1 MPLFR
6 YKAKKDIDQSVDGFI
21 EAANKEEAIAK
32 IGETGLFPVSV
43 MEEGA
48 ESPDARGRKPD
59 AALAGASGRRS
70 SITSAQV
77 LEFTRK
83 LTTLIRARVELIE
96 SLRIIY
102 EQTENLNFREVIF
115 SLFNSLKGGGK
126 FSQSLESFPEIFSPL
141 FVSLIKAG
149 EASGRLDTALEHMSA
164 FLSRQESLRK
174 KIMVALAYP
183 VLLLCV
189 GMASIFV
196 LINFVIPR
204 LKPIFAGLGDKL
216 PLITKVVLAV
226 SQFSSKSWVPLF
238 SGIFLICVLIY
249 ARRGGGVFFA
259 LFKKVRKHIPVV
271 KRLIKNQELN
281 MFARSFCLLLKSG
294 VPALSSL
301 SISLESVED
310 GVLRSGLKKV
320 AAEIASGESIAK
332 SMGRFT
338 GLPLFFIE
346 MIAVGEESGRI
357 SEVLEEI
364 ADSYAEEIESDVE
377 LISSLIEPVLILCL
391 GIVLGAIVL
400 AVLLPT
406 FQVTQ
411 MVR

>member
-6 YKAKKDIDQSVDGFI
+6 YKAKKDLDQVVEGFI

-32 IGETGLFPVSV
+32 IGETGLFPVFV
-43 MEEGA
+43 KEEGI
-48 ESPDARGRKPD
+48 SSD
-59 AALAGASGRRS
+59 AAKEQKPNAPLAGFTGRRKR
-70 SITSAQV
+70 ITSAEI

-96 SLRIIY
+96 SLRILY
-102 EQTENLNFREVIF
+102 EQTDNVNFREIIF
-115 SLFNSLKGGGK
+115 ALFNSIKAGGS
-126 FSQSLESFPEIFSPL
+126 FSQSLEIFPKVFSPI

-149 EASGRLDTALEHMSA
+149 EASGRLDIALEQISE
-164 FLSRQESLRK
+164 FLSRQESLKK

-183 VLLLCV
+183 ALLLCV
-189 GMASIFV
+189 GIASIFV

-216 PLITKVVLAV
+216 PLITKIVLAV
-226 SQFSSKSWVPLF
+226 SQYSSKFWIPLC
-238 SGIFLICVLIY
+238 SGIFLICALIY
-249 ARRGGGVFFA
+249 ARRGSSVFA
-259 LFKKVRKHIPVV
+259 AAFKKIRKHIPVV
-271 KRLIKNQELN
+271 KRLVKNQELN

-294 VPALSSL
+294 VPALNSL

-310 GVLRSGLKKV
+310 STLKAGLKKV
-320 AAEIASGESIAK
+320 TAEIASGETISK
-332 SMGRFT
+332 SMGKFT
-338 GLPLFFIE
+338 GLPVFFIK

-357 SEVLEEI
+357 AEVLEEI
-364 ADSYAEEIESDVE
+364 SDSYAEQIESDIA
-377 LISSLIEPVLILCL
+377 LISSLIEPVLILSL
-391 GIVLGAIVL
+391 GVVLGTIVL

-411 MVR
+411 MVH